1 MKNLLEDVLNALVWN
16 LKGAI
21 SLGIHVWNWIKF
33 MLKDDQHHNKLK
45 LKDDLHHNSQ
55 EFEENSCVGPTLW
68 GNDLVGDSPMAS
80 CPISVFEEVVSHKS
94 DYIGSSLSWAKLPD
108 DHHL

>member
-55 EFEENSCVGPTLW
+55 EFEENSCVGQWFGWRLSNGELSNISIW
-68 GNDLVGDSPMAS
+68 RS
-80 CPISVFEEVVSHKS
+80 CLSQKWL
-94 DYIGSSLSWAKLPD
+94 LSWAKLPD